1 MPGMTAVTEPIQ
13 PSPAQRY
20 LAHLRK
26 IERRPLADLVFH
38 QARLLEPLVR
48 HALSYVPFYSD
59 SLSVVFDKDDI
70 LDLSRWQDVPLLSHE
85 VAETN
90 REALKAT
97 QIPASAGNA
106 VADRTTGSGGTPFHF
121 IRSTSALAADSGNS
135 LRIFIDHGLDLD
147 ARFADIRL
155 DISGIAQF
163 PEGQTRKDWT
173 HGEGSG
179 DYVLLDI
186 STEIEKQVEW
196 LLRRNPRILFT
207 WASNARQIALA
218 LENLG
223 RELPLTSLAT
233 SAELCTPS
241 VRADCQ
247 RVFGCDPI
255 DILGARELGILAFP
269 CHMAPVYHFA
279 AESAFLEVITDEGR
293 PARPGE
299 SGQLVGTGL
308 YNFHMPFIR
317 YTTGDYV
324 TLALGSCACGRSLP
338 AITSI
343 LGRGRNRFRRR
354 DGACVFP
361 GIPEALFDET
371 VGPMAWQLVQT
382 GPGELELCVEDG
394 IMANAAA
401 QTPML
406 ADALTRNFG
415 EDIRLTPV
423 CCQRQPEAI
432 RRKRERFIS
441 QQN

>member
-1 MPGMTAVTEPIQ
+1 MTPTIEPAQ
-13 PSPAQRY
+13 LSPAQRY

-38 QARLLEPLVR
+38 QARLLESLVR
-48 HALSYVPFYSD
+48 HAVSYVPFYAD
-59 SLSVVFDKDDI
+59 SLSVVFDKDNI
-70 LDLSRWQDVPLLSHE
+70 LDLSRWHDVPLLCHD
-85 VAETN
+85 VAEAN

-97 QIPASAGNA
+97 QLPASAGNA
-106 VADRTTGSGGTPFHF
+106 VADRTTGSGGSPFHF

-155 DISGIAQF
+155 DISGTAQF

-207 WASNARQIALA
+207 WAGNARRIALA
-218 LENLG
+218 LENMG
-223 RELPLTSLAT
+223 RDLPLTSLAT

-269 CHMAPVYHFA
+269 CHAAPVYHLA

-293 PARPGE
+293 PAKPGE

-324 TLALGSCACGRSLP
+324 TLAQGSCACGRSLP

-343 LGRGRNRFRRR
+343 HGRGRNRFARR
-354 DGACVFP
+354 DGARVFP
-361 GIPEALFDET
+361 DIPEALLDET
-371 VGPMAWQLVQT
+371 AGPMAWQLVQT
-382 GPGELELCVEDG
+382 GPGELELRVENG
-394 IMANAAA
+394 IMANATA

-406 ADALTRNFG
+406 TDALTRNFG
-415 EDIRLTPV
+415 ENIRLTPV
-423 CCQRQPEAI
+423 SCQRRPEAI